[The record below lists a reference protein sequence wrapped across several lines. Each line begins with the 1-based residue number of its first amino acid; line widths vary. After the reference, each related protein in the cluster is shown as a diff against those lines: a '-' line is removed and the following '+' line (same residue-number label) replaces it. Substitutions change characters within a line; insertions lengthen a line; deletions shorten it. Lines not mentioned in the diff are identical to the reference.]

1 MWHSTGSHLCSTKS
15 LTTDDFYF
23 LWKTP
28 ETRPRPRFFEHNNYF
43 DHRRPQR
50 SSTMVLHYLKWEHL
64 RPRHLSRHLPMR
76 YWNGTACLLL
86 CARPPRA
93 RNGSRTEVELTIDHE
108 KHKKHDA
115 TCFLHNS
122 PPNPLIPNAPPPLRT
137 VATPDLPQ
145 SSIKMT
151 SPQQETGCDSRS
163 LAFIPPPPAF
173 PWPAASTTTINN
185 QQLKM
190 QQPPATQQS
199 TTIRLEGREGR
210 RAKSRQEPAG
220 CRRQIQGQLFVIF
233 PNKCIATINQIYPP
247 CLGQNMGKQKKWNN
261 EIKLQS
267 IQQPCI

>member
-1 MWHSTGSHLCSTKS
+1 
-15 LTTDDFYF
+15 
-23 LWKTP
+23 
-28 ETRPRPRFFEHNNYF
+28 
-43 DHRRPQR
+43 
-50 SSTMVLHYLKWEHL
+50 
-64 RPRHLSRHLPMR
+64 MR

-163 LAFIPPPPAF
+163 LTFIPPSHGQLPAPPQ
-173 PWPAASTTTINN
+173 
-185 QQLKM
+185 QQLPIKI

-199 TTIRLEGREGR
+199 TTIRLDGREEGQRAGR
-210 RAKSRQEPAG
+210 VSS
-220 CRRQIQGQLFVIF
+220 F
-233 PNKCIATINQIYPP
+233 
-247 CLGQNMGKQKKWNN
+247 
-261 EIKLQS
+261 
-267 IQQPCI
+267 